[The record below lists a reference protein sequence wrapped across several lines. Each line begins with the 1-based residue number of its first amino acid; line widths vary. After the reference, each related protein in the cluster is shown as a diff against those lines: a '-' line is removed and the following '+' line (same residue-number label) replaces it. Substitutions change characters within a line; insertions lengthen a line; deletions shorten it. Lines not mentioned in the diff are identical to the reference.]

1 MARKPRA
8 DLRAV
13 QCSPPYNRPQ
23 TTRFN
28 YFSVYWTQ
36 KSRGQQTLSVAG
48 QMVKI
53 FTFEDPTVSVSMTPV
68 RRVRP
73 EKPWTPGKWMDVT
86 VPISLRL

>member
-1 MARKPRA
+1 
-8 DLRAV
+8 
-13 QCSPPYNRPQ
+13 
-23 TTRFN
+23 
-28 YFSVYWTQ
+28 
-36 KSRGQQTLSVAG
+36 
-48 QMVKI
+48 MVKI